1 MSKVLRRTRQ
11 GTIATRKESDDNP
24 GISLA
29 NISRNRSTGSR
40 SGFDGAASNR
50 FTKNHFADASSS
62 DITSILMGDRDALVK
77 RCRYEYRNNA
87 YAKAMVLTWAHEIVG
102 TGPTLQMQTD
112 NDKLNQRI
120 EELFAEW
127 AQHCDASEKQNLAGM
142 LRTGLS
148 ALPQFGE
155 EFTTFTN
162 ARAKSRSAARH
173 DVTLRLLEINPQR
186 VSSPLYDRDGN
197 SFDGIELDE
206 TTGAPVNYLV
216 YKNHPGDLYRPIV
229 SNPDKVAAD
238 DMIHVY
244 LTDEPGQYRGVPM
257 MAPVVTLMGD
267 LRRYTKAVVAAA
279 EQAANISGVIYSTLT
294 SVAGAAKAMEE
305 IEIARNTLLTLPRGY
320 QAEAFKPAQPVN
332 TYGDFKTEIIGEIGR
347 AFMMPF
353 LVASG
358 NAAGYNYSSGRLD
371 LQDWWK
377 AVGIVQDLV
386 AARKLDVILA
396 RFLHEAVMINRI
408 KPGYLPGFTKALSD
422 AGVWNMRHSWNWP
435 GHEHVDPKKEADAQ
449 KVRLENRTT
458 TLAAEYAKQGK
469 DWQRELAQI
478 ARERAEMEQLG
489 LITAAPDDDDNAD
502 DKNRSASATPELENR
517 SASAEQDAE
526 LYLIDGVLHEVRDG
540 KMIPVVKRDADEDT
554 DADNS

>member
-11 GTIATRKESDDNP
+11 GTINTGRRSDESS
-24 GISLA
+24 ISLA
-29 NISRNRSTGSR
+29 KMHRERSTNQR

-50 FTKNHFADASSS
+50 FTNNHFADASTS
-62 DITSILMGDRDALVK
+62 DITSIITADRDAMVK

-87 YAKAMVLTWAHEIVG
+87 YARAMVMSWANEIVG

-112 NDKLNQRI
+112 NDRFNSRV
-120 EELFAEW
+120 EELWHAW
-127 AQHCDASEKQNLAGM
+127 AMHCDASEKQDLAGM
-142 LRTGLS
+142 LRTGLA

-162 ARAKSRSAARH
+162 ARKGSRSAALH
-173 DVTLRLLEINPQR
+173 EVSLRLMEVNPQR
-186 VSSPLYDRDGN
+186 ITSPIYEPNGN
-197 SFDGIELDE
+197 TYDGIELDND
-206 TTGAPVNYLV
+206 TGAPLNYLV
-216 YKNHPGDLYRPIV
+216 YKDHPGNRIRPV
-229 SNPDKVAAD
+229 VLQPDTISAD

-244 LTDEPGQYRGVPM
+244 LTDEPGQYRGFPM

-294 SVAGAAKAMEE
+294 NVSDAAVAMEE
-305 IEIARNTLLTLPRGY
+305 IEIARNSLLTLPRGY
-320 QAEAFKPAQPVN
+320 QAESFKPAQPVS

-377 AVGIVQDLV
+377 SVGIVQNLIG
-386 AARKLDVILA
+386 ARKMDVIFA
-396 RFLHEAVMINRI
+396 RFMQEAILLNQI
-408 KPGYLPGFTKALSD
+408 TPGYLPGFTKQIQEL
-422 AGVWNMRHSWNWP
+422 GVWSLPHQWNWP

-449 KVRLENRTT
+449 KVRLESNTT

-469 DWQRELAQI
+469 DWQRELKQI
-478 ARERAEMEQLG
+478 AREQQEMADLG
-489 LITAAPDDDDNAD
+489 LTDDESRSASTAPELDDDDDNSRD
-502 DKNRSASATPELENR
+502 D
-517 SASAEQDAE
+517 
-526 LYLIDGVLHEVRDG
+526 LYMVDGVLHELRDG
-540 KMIPVVKRDADEDT
+540 KLVEVT
-554 DADNS
+554 NV